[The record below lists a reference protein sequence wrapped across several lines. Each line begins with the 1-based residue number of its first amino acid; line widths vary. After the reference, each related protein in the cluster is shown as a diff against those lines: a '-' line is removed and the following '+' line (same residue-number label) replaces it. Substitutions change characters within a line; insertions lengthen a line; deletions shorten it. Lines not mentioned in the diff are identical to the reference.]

1 MMSTIVDARS
11 PSRKEAKHA
20 RLLIVRLGVDGWTDT
35 LDAGGRGEAK
45 VNL

>member
-20 RLLIVRLGVDGWTDT
+20 RLLIVRTDT